1 MKNIF
6 ASFFAAMMFAGM
18 AQAETQS
25 KKIVPVTYL
34 CSTVAVNTF
43 QNDQGETTASGLSA
57 NKFYITVNEGDSS
70 MTLISPNKQIK
81 YRYTGMITLP
91 THHVLDGISGQIKLD
106 HTLILFFDRRTG
118 DFDSFSWSRVANQ
131 NQSTT
136 RNSGVCQPVFDQ
148 KKQ

>member
-1 MKNIF
+1 MKKFLIALM
-6 ASFFAAMMFAGM
+6 ASTSIAGS
-18 AQAETQS
+18 ALAE
-25 KKIVPVTYL
+25 KKMSVQDTYV

-43 QNDQGETTASGLSA
+43 QTAQGETIVSGMTA
-57 NKFYITVNEGDSS
+57 NKFYITVNESDSS

-81 YRYTGMITLP
+81 YRYNGMIILP
-91 THHVLDGISGQIKLD
+91 SHYVLDGISGQVKLD

-118 DFDSFSWSRVANQ
+118 DFDSFSWSRAAEQ
-131 NQSTT
+131 RQTTT